1 MHLCN
6 EAELG
11 LEIYLIGSTEKNG
24 GKRKE
29 WVWALLMRN
38 CEIEFRVECDQKL
51 RAAENFLEITSWSL
65 TGKLNKMIDVPAVE
79 SRALREG

>member
-1 MHLCN
+1 MS
-6 EAELG
+6 LG
-11 LEIYLIGSTEKNG
+11 TIDEK
-24 GKRKE
+24 
-29 WVWALLMRN
+29 

-65 TGKLNKMIDVPAVE
+65 TGKLNKMIDVTAVE